1 VKNAYKNTKLLLRD
15 LSTKRESIECF
26 IHFQSEWSL
35 FLPSDRW
42 VYLWDEKEEIVA
54 GPKLVTVIAPMGKTP
69 VFYRADSKWTL
80 LFGDVRRLFNF

>member
-1 VKNAYKNTKLLLRD
+1 MRIRSFCYEIYGQ
-15 LSTKRESIECF
+15 KRGESIECF

-54 GPKLVTVIAPMGKTP
+54 GPKLVTVIAPMGKNP
-69 VFYRADSKWTL
+69 SL
-80 LFGDVRRLFNF
+80 LPG